1 MMNMRPPIDIAVE
14 AGLSPTAYGAND
26 VVSPTDCPGPNDF
39 TSYSTISKP
48 MFPDMKHD
56 FMSKST
62 ASTRDDFLS
71 ISTEPDEQYNWRYRG
86 MQDAQVRRVGT
97 GDKPIEDQYNSPNR
111 DFVSKVSNRAV
122 NSMDWNQSPTYLRR
136 DPMLP
141 NRSTSRSRER
151 PEFVEEQ
158 SNRRLSDG
166 YDGTVNPMLPSRSTS
181 RPRERSEFV
190 EEQSN
195 RRLSDGYDG
204 TVNGTYQRAEVRD
217 RVGEYK
223 RPQHHFENEA
233 YAPHR
238 NGRDAYG
245 EKEILRESPIL
256 NHEHRSPTPV
266 NTFGSGTPKS
276 TVERSQTFEG
286 GATRGSRED
295 IYRKNANENYHTEKG
310 QDYGRHEKFFTELQR
325 NGSFSAE
332 NGTYDRQLRQ
342 REVQGRVEESDRWYS
357 AGGTGD
363 RFSEQDGGRG
373 YYEGRRETTLAPD
386 EVRRSSHS
394 REGMNM
400 RRDNDPRMNA
410 MQGNSNSREERYD
423 NIRTYDDDWSNERYL
438 SKNDRRKKGGRHA
451 AEEDSI
457 SQSFSYSEAS
467 AEDRGRRR
475 STSRARSRSRRDPS
489 TETSQHARR
498 HKSSER
504 MGTKPSE
511 FVIDIIQPGVD
522 SHQPKQPD
530 TIISQSKAT
539 SKFQNDAVAPT
550 SSPYVVEDSL
560 ERELYAKR
568 IAAANL
574 MKEQSEA
581 RHQILKEVRQAMEMR
596 DLSTDASNR
605 RFWERQMKT
614 LNASLKRLWDMD
626 DEESFSISEDRDDEI
641 NFEEEKFN
649 KTNINAEESPNYKPE
664 PKTPTLSNTRNERE
678 TQNLSPTVSQN
689 QSPMVLS
696 PASINNF
703 TTIKVQAPESLPAGH
718 QFTIRV
724 NGKQMKAQVPSG
736 GVNKGD
742 VFTIRI
748 PLNTPPAPTP
758 PPLQIPP
765 TLQNPPTPST
775 PISSPLTATPS
786 TPSFSGNNN
795 TVKVRAPASMPEG
808 YRFTAKMGD
817 RTIVATVPRG
827 GVQKGEVFVVRV
839 DQ

>member
-1 MMNMRPPIDIAVE
+1 MRPPIDIAVE
-14 AGLSPTAYGAND
+14 AGLSPTYD
-26 VVSPTDCPGPNDF
+26 VNSPTSCPGPTEF
-39 TSYSTISKP
+39 TTISKP

-62 ASTRDDFLS
+62 ASTRETSGDFLS
-71 ISTEPDEQYNWRYRG
+71 ISTDHDDHYNWRYRG

-97 GDKPIEDQYNSPNR
+97 GDKPVEDQYNSPNR
-111 DFVSKVSNRAV
+111 DVGGKVSNRVV

-141 NRSTSRSRER
+141 
-151 PEFVEEQ
+151 
-158 SNRRLSDG
+158 
-166 YDGTVNPMLPSRSTS
+166 SRSTS
-181 RPRERSEFV
+181 RTRERSEFV

-204 TVNGTYQRAEVRD
+204 AENGTYQRAEVRD
-217 RVGEYK
+217 RIGEYK
-223 RPQHHFENEA
+223 RPQHHFENEE

-238 NGRDAYG
+238 NGRDAYA
-245 EKEILRESPIL
+245 EKEILRDSPVL
-256 NHEHRSPTPV
+256 NREHRLPTPV

-276 TVERSQTFEG
+276 TVERAQTFEG
-286 GATRGSRED
+286 GTTRGSRED
-295 IYRKNANENYHTEKG
+295 IYRKNSNQNYQTEKG

-332 NGTYDRQLRQ
+332 NGTYDRQVKQ
-342 REVQGRVEESDRWYS
+342 REVQGRVEEHDRWYS
-357 AGGTGD
+357 AGDTGD
-363 RFSEQDGGRG
+363 RFSEQDGGGG
-373 YYEGRRETTLAPD
+373 YYEGRGERTMTPD
-386 EVRRSSHS
+386 EVRRRNHP
-394 REGMNM
+394 REGMNL

-410 MQGNSNSREERYD
+410 MQGNSNRREGYD

-438 SKNDRRKKGGRHA
+438 SKTRKKGERHA
-451 AEEDSI
+451 VEEDSI
-457 SQSFSYSEAS
+457 SQSFSFSETS

-475 STSRARSRSRRDPS
+475 SASRARSRSRRDPS

-511 FVIDIIQPGVD
+511 FVIDIVQPGVE
-522 SHQPKQPD
+522 SYQPMQSD
-530 TIISQSKAT
+530 TIISPSQVT
-539 SKFQNDAVAPT
+539 SKLQNDALAPT
-550 SSPYVVEDSL
+550 ASPYVVEDSL

-568 IAAANL
+568 IADANL

-596 DLSTDASNR
+596 DLSTDARNR

-614 LNASLKRLWDMD
+614 LNASLKRLWDVD

-641 NFEEEKFN
+641 NFEEQKLN
-649 KTNINAEESPNYKPE
+649 KTSLRNIHAEESPNYKPE
-664 PKTPTLSNTRNERE
+664 PKTPTLSNTRNDRE
-678 TQNLSPTVSQN
+678 TQNQSPTVSQN
-689 QSPMVLS
+689 QPPMVLS

-748 PLNTPPAPTP
+748 PLNTPPAPSP
-758 PPLQIPP
+758 PTLQIPP
-765 TLQNPPTPST
+765 TLQNTPSPST

-786 TPSFSGNNN
+786 APSFSVNDS